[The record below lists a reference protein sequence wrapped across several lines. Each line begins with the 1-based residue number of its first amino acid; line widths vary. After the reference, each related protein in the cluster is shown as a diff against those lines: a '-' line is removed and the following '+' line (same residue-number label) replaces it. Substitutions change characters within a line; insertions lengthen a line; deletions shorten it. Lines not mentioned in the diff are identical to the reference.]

1 MFINPSAPPI
11 EPYVAYDLQ
20 VVYPDI
26 DVSIIPGP
34 PKIGG
39 VVRSLYYTTLY
50 HNETDEMKKEKMS
63 RPINIKRRRD
73 LFEYKLINQQTG
85 ILPSDHLSLKNSFYL
100 AGQTDLWLSPDL
112 GTLIEVQNVVNII
125 PRYLVSHGYFN
136 ASFFYIDS
144 LNNFNSNIFV
154 WHYIAL
160 YDTQKEPNA
169 QNEYPVEFF
178 IEDWDSYV
186 RLDYTSNPNHP
197 AYIDL
202 NNFED
207 EIMNNYKFTVRITDN
222 NSNQTIQIRNDGHNE
237 EEYVFYEDD
246 WGRKN
251 ALIIKSIFNNT
262 QKIIINIKRWSV
274 VCTIHVFKKLP
285 DKIQYNQNNI
295 TQNIYLENTRLFLS
309 NNTYQI
315 HNNNNNLNTASNNN
329 IIDARNF
336 INNNSDVQ
344 TIFIMGASFHENPV
358 TNVLGKSYIAET
370 LVSNQWNWRKI
381 EFEFGFYYY
390 NPPSYVYISTYES
403 NYYTTNNPF
412 SLSTSYSTSNIN
424 ISERYT
430 NGQNDIHLFGRR
442 SGHVVNMYYNFN
454 QSYTSS
460 QNDLLPFSFNYYNYV
475 KGWLS
480 TILPSN
486 APVNF
491 RDLYYFYPDVIH
503 MPTYDQNNS
512 STAES
517 DHKGYLANL
526 VNYLAVNNFNGYLR
540 ASFYTLPIF
549 QYFIPQKTVTQK
561 IIQYT
566 QSSFAEAVSKLDM
579 VDVLIDNGYTA
590 LSKADFD
597 TYSSYI
603 VPHAIDM
610 EGEKVP
616 AIAVV
621 NIPINSP
628 ANFQHTI
635 MSSHRALVL
644 ANYFRWDGL
653 GFPTLIPSQ
662 SLYAVLITQNFYN
675 LDEFK
680 PIYNKTLIP
689 AGPIDKLYTEAER
702 ELLLTKNINS
712 LKIHGGFYVFNN
724 NVTTAY
730 VPISAPASI
739 PRSIFGEENIVRL
752 ANAIARNI
760 KIILKQFVGRVNV
773 DTTRKEV
780 VSKIERMLKENIMIY
795 KYIPTDYRIICDKTN
810 NVDYSNEMRVDMLVY
825 VPVSAKYIN
834 LVTVAMPI

>member
-1 MFINPSAPPI
+1 MPRLLMFINPSSPPI

-73 LFEYKLINQQTG
+73 LFDYKLINQQTG
-85 ILPSDHLSLKNSFYL
+85 VLPSDHLSLKNSFYL
-100 AGQTDLWLSPDL
+100 SGQTDLWLSPDL
-112 GTLIEVQNVVNII
+112 GTLFEVPNVVNII
-125 PRYLVSHGYFN
+125 PRYLALSGYFGPT
-136 ASFFYIDS
+136 FFYIDS
-144 LNNFNSNIFV
+144 NFNYYTRT
-154 WHYIAL
+154 WYYIAL
-160 YDTQKEPNA
+160 YDTQKEANA

-178 IEDWDSYV
+178 IEDWDSHVY
-186 RLDYTSNPNHP
+186 YTSSSSDPTH
-197 AYIDL
+197 IDL
-202 NNFED
+202 GNFAN

-222 NSNQTIQIRNDGHNE
+222 NSNQTIQIRNNGHSE
-237 EEYVFYEDD
+237 DEYVFYEDEF
-246 WGRKN
+246 GHQN

-262 QKIIINIKRWSV
+262 QKIIINVKRWSN
-274 VCTIHVFKKLP
+274 VCRIHILKKLP
-285 DKIQYNQNNI
+285 DKIQYSPSNT

-315 HNNNNNLNTASNNN
+315 HHNNTNLNTVANQY

-336 INNNSDVQ
+336 INNNNDVQ

-358 TNVLGKSYIAET
+358 TNVFGKSYIAEMI
-370 LVSNQWNWRKI
+370 VPNQWNWRKEQFYLTIIYDPSTGEVNIRAI
-381 EFEFGFYYY
+381 ENSNRVPLFYL
-390 NPPSYVYISTYES
+390 IIDQTF
-403 NYYTTNNPF
+403 T
-412 SLSTSYSTSNIN
+412 NIN
-424 ISERYT
+424 TSEKYT
-430 NGQNDIHLFGRR
+430 NTTNDIHLFGSR
-442 SGHVVNMYYNFN
+442 SG
-454 QSYTSS
+454 YTVEMNNTNYSNP
-460 QNDLLPFSFNYYNYV
+460 NDLLPFSFNYYNYV
-475 KGWLS
+475 KGWLLN
-480 TILPSN
+480 ILPSN

-503 MPTYDQNNS
+503 MPSYDTNNS
-512 STAES
+512 SIAES
-517 DHKGYLANL
+517 NHKDYIANFINSL
-526 VNYLAVNNFNGYLR
+526 PSYNNISNPLLIGAFDV
-540 ASFYTLPIF
+540 SIPII
-549 QYFIPQKTVTQK
+549 QYIIPQKTVIQK

-566 QSSFAEAVSKLDM
+566 QNSFTEAVSKLDM
-579 VDVLIDNGYTA
+579 VDVLIDNGFTA

-597 TYSSYI
+597 AYSSEI
-603 VPHAIDM
+603 VPHAINM

-621 NIPINSP
+621 NTPINAP

-635 MSSHRALVL
+635 PSAQRALVL

-662 SLYAVLITQNFYN
+662 SLYAILITQNFYN

-680 PIYNKTLIP
+680 PIYNKSLIP

-712 LKIHGGFYVFNN
+712 LKIYGGFYVFNN

-760 KIILKQFVGRVNV
+760 KIVLKQFVGRVNV
-773 DTTRKEV
+773 DVTRKEV

-795 KYIPTDYRIICDKTN
+795 KYIPTDYRIVCDKSN
-810 NVDYSNEMRVDMLVY
+810 NVDYSNQMRVDMLVY